1 MVYYLL
7 NYSFINTFFIISNII
22 IIYALYLADISLLL
36 KLIISILAITLNYR
50 AFLANNFIK
59 AFYLSINKNKSILL
73 TKNNTEIKVNFIK
86 ISYFNT
92 WLLILCFARG
102 TKIFRVV
109 VFRNAVTLPQ
119 FKSLQMLA
127 RYNFLHQGQ
136 II

>member
-7 NYSFINTFFIISNII
+7 NFISITIFFIISNVV
-22 IIYALYLADISLLL
+22 IIYALYLTGISLLL
-36 KLIISILAITLNYR
+36 KLIISILAIILNYR

-73 TKNNTEIKVNFIK
+73 TKNNTEIKVNFVN

-92 WLLILCFARG
+92 WLVILCFARG
-102 TKIFRVV
+102 TKIFRVL
-109 VFRNAVTLPQ
+109 VFRNAVTLQQ

-127 RYNFLHQGQ
+127 RYNFLPEFFS
-136 II
+136 